1 MNGMAQVTQ
10 DHEAEER
17 HDMPRPCVLIAVDE
31 TPAGRRTLL
40 SGLAQAAAQGAD
52 VTVLHVVPPRRWRI
66 GRLGPTRA
74 VPMHVSDPLA
84 SPVLRDAQR
93 LASDRGLSPR
103 LELVAADD
111 VDAVILG
118 VARRVDAA
126 TIVVGASRPEGP
138 ASPLGICQ
146 GVLRRAPVPVVVV
159 PA

>member
-1 MNGMAQVTQ
+1 MLETPQHPATRETEGP
-10 DHEAEER
+10 HG
-17 HDMPRPCVLIAVDE
+17 PRATHVLIAVDE

-93 LASDRGLSPR
+93 LANDRGLSPR

-126 TIVVGASRPEGP
+126 TIVVGASRPEGL
-138 ASPLGICQ
+138 ASPLGVCQ
-146 GVLRRAPVPVVVV
+146 GVLRRAPVPVFVV